1 MMMMMIEEHETVWA
15 NDAPKATRHS
25 HDLILLGSSR
35 QTGIV
40 IFSADGV
47 GFVDTTPRWRIVPW
61 YSVNGDGGRNRKER
75 CGILCISNL
84 LVFTF
89 KFKTKMMQPK
99 NKDPSSNQII
109 LSSPAGLFLLERIL
123 LLLDFHQPP
132 LVE

>member
-1 MMMMMIEEHETVWA
+1 MMMIEEHETVWA

-61 YSVNGDGGRNRKER
+61 YSMNVMAEETGKRDAEYFK
-75 CGILCISNL
+75 L
-84 LVFTF
+84 LVFKF
-89 KFKTKMMQPK
+89 KFKTKMNDGTEKESKIQAASRLTK
-99 NKDPSSNQII
+99 Q
-109 LSSPAGLFLLERIL
+109 ERIL
-123 LLLDFHQPP
+123 LGFHQPP